1 VHKPGCVY
9 AYSNCHRL
17 YLTREML
24 PAHSKRGRNSLLNA
38 YLVIVTAV
46 ILIAVV
52 VSTYLETR
60 RRERIERSV
69 IEKAIA
75 TVGMQL
81 PTLAQQRTRLVQE
94 KWSEE
99 IRYFL
104 VDYLRPTLSSEELNF
119 LHENFLALAAA
130 IERAIDA
137 AMLDQNKPT
146 STANVR
152 V

>member
-1 VHKPGCVY
+1 
-9 AYSNCHRL
+9 
-17 YLTREML
+17 ML

-104 VDYLRPTLSSEELNF
+104 VDYLRPTLSSEERNF
-119 LHENFLALAAA
+119 LHEKLPGSGRSN
-130 IERAIDA
+130 R
-137 AMLDQNKPT
+137 K
-146 STANVR
+146 SH
-152 V
+152 

>member
-1 VHKPGCVY
+1 
-9 AYSNCHRL
+9 
-17 YLTREML
+17 ML
-24 PAHSKRGRNSLLNA
+24 NG

-60 RRERIERSV
+60 RHERIERSV
-69 IEKAIA
+69 VEKAMA
-75 TVGMQL
+75 AVGKHL
-81 PTLAQQRTRLVQE
+81 TALTRQRTRLVRE

-104 VDYLRPTLSSEELNF
+104 IDYLRPTLSSEERNF
-119 LHENFLALAAA
+119 LHENFLALAIA
-130 IERAIDA
+130 IERAIDDE
-137 AMLDQNKPT
+137 MLDQNTPR
-146 STANVR
+146 SSANVR

>member
-1 VHKPGCVY
+1 
-9 AYSNCHRL
+9 
-17 YLTREML
+17 ML
-24 PAHSKRGRNSLLNA
+24 NG

-46 ILIAVV
+46 VLIAVV

-75 TVGMQL
+75 AVGMQL
-81 PTLAQQRTRLVQE
+81 TTLAQQRTRLVQE

-99 IRYFL
+99 IRYL
-104 VDYLRPTLSSEELNF
+104 LIDYLRPTLSSEERNF
-119 LHENFLALAAA
+119 LHENFLALAAS
-130 IERAIDA
+130 IEAAIDA
-137 AMLDQNKPT
+137 EMLDQNKPT

>member
-1 VHKPGCVY
+1 
-9 AYSNCHRL
+9 
-17 YLTREML
+17 
-24 PAHSKRGRNSLLNA
+24 LLNG
-38 YLVIVTAV
+38 YLVFVTAV
-46 ILIAVV
+46 VLIALV
-52 VSTYLETR
+52 VSTYQETQR
-60 RRERIERSV
+60 RKRIERSV

-75 TVGMQL
+75 AIGMQL
-81 PTLAQQRTRLVQE
+81 TTLAQQRTRLVQE

-104 VDYLRPTLSSEELNF
+104 IDHLRPTLSSEERNF

-137 AMLDQNKPT
+137 EMLDQNTPT

>member
-1 VHKPGCVY
+1 
-9 AYSNCHRL
+9 
-17 YLTREML
+17 ML
-24 PAHSKRGRNSLLNA
+24 NG
-38 YLVIVTAV
+38 YLVFVTAV
-46 ILIAVV
+46 VLIAVV

-60 RRERIERSV
+60 RHERIERSV

-75 TVGMQL
+75 AVGKHL
-81 PTLAQQRTRLVQE
+81 ITLTRQRTRLVGE

-104 VDYLRPTLSSEELNF
+104 IDYLRPTLSSEERNF
-119 LHENFLALAAA
+119 LHENFLALAIA

-137 AMLDQNKPT
+137 EMLDQSRPF
-146 STANVR
+146 ANVP